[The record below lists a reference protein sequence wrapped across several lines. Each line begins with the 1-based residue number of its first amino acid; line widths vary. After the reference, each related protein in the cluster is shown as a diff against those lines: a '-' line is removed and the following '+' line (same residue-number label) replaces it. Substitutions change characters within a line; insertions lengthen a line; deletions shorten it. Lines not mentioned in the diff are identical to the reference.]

1 MAKNSFVAFKQ
12 NNKLDVVISHIQL
25 KKHNKKNRVG
35 AKFENGWK
43 AIQGGRAVFIKW
55 GEVRNHLPTMPF
67 IAT

>member
-43 AIQGGRAVFIKW
+43 AIQGGGRSS
-55 GEVRNHLPTMPF
+55 
-67 IAT
+67 